1 MKVLGVYYFFVM
13 MLLDL
18 GVLNEKMKSFEICN
32 IYYNRYSGHC
42 ILILYDSKFK
52 M

>member
-18 GVLNEKMKSFEICN
+18 GVL
-32 IYYNRYSGHC
+32 
-42 ILILYDSKFK
+42 KFAANHLGIDVDETYTT
-52 M
+52 

>member
-18 GVLNEKMKSFEICN
+18 GVLNEKMKSFEIGNLYYVRWDPCN
-32 IYYNRYSGHC
+32 FI
-42 ILILYDSKFK
+42 
-52 M
+52 

>member
-18 GVLNEKMKSFEICN
+18 GVLNEKMKSFEIA
-32 IYYNRYSGHC
+32 IFTITDEIFGSLYSN
-42 ILILYDSKFK
+42 FV
-52 M
+52 

>member
-18 GVLNEKMKSFEICN
+18 GVLNEKMKSFEIGN
-32 IYYNRYSGHC
+32 IYYDNSGHC